1 MGVTY
6 PILQIVGYQN
16 SGKTTLVEKIVQAGS
31 SQGLRV
37 ATIKHHGHDK
47 KIERVTSKKDS
58 VRHLDAGASLT
69 TVSAGGVIQLEA
81 SKSEGWT
88 LDELIQ
94 LYSFF
99 GYDLLLIEGYKFATY
114 PKIVLIREKKDIELL
129 STLQNIVAVITWIPV
144 DTSLPVFS
152 IEDEETYIKWIF
164 SSNEVK
170 S

>member
-1 MGVTY
+1 
-6 PILQIVGYQN
+6 
-16 SGKTTLVEKIVQAGS
+16 
-31 SQGLRV
+31 
-37 ATIKHHGHDK
+37 GHDK

-152 IEDEETYIKWIF
+152 IEDEETYIKW
-164 SSNEVK
+164 
-170 S
+170 